1 MITYI
6 DVGKQEEI
14 DSMKILIDNGHGNNT
29 AGKCSP
35 DKRFK
40 EYAWNREIA
49 AQVVYGL
56 RKLGY
61 DAELLVPELYDVS
74 LLERVHRVNVQCQSL
89 GKENVILVSVHGNAA
104 GNGDWMKARG
114 WSCFTTQGKTKS
126 DTLAE
131 HLYDAAERIFVGHK
145 IRTDK
150 SDGDR
155 DWEKAFYICRKS
167 LCPAVLTESFFY
179 DNKEDLEYMESEE
192 GKEAVVRCHIEGI
205 KSYVDSL

>member
-1 MITYI
+1 M
-6 DVGKQEEI
+6 EENI
-14 DSMKILIDNGHGNNT
+14 KILIDNGHGNNT

-49 AQVVYGL
+49 AQVVYRL

-61 DAELLVPELYDVS
+61 NAELLVPELYDVS
-74 LLERVHRVNVQCQSL
+74 LLERVHRVNVKCNSL
-89 GKENVILVSVHGNAA
+89 GKENVILISIHANAA
-104 GNGDWMKARG
+104 GNGSFWMNARG
-114 WSCFTTQGKTKS
+114 WCCYTTEGKTKS

-131 HLYDAAERIFVGHK
+131 HLYDAAERNFVGHK

-179 DNKEDLEYMESEE
+179 DNRDDLEYIESEE
-192 GKEAVVRCHIEGI
+192 GKEAVVKTHVE
-205 KSYVDSL
+205 

>member
-1 MITYI
+1 
-6 DVGKQEEI
+6 
-14 DSMKILIDNGHGNNT
+14 MKILIDNGHGNNT
-29 AGKCSP
+29 AGKFSP
-35 DKRFK
+35 DRRFK

-61 DAELLVPELYDVS
+61 DAELLVPELYDVTRI
-74 LLERVHRVNVQCQSL
+74 ERVHRVNVKCQSL
-89 GKENVILVSVHGNAA
+89 GKENVLLVSIHGNAA
-104 GNGDWMKARG
+104 GNGTSWMNARG
-114 WSCFTTQGKTKS
+114 WCCFTTRGKTKS

-131 HLYDAAERIFVGHK
+131 HLYKAAERIFVGHK
-145 IRTDK
+145 IRYDR
-150 SDGDR
+150 SDGDK
-155 DWEKAFYICRKS
+155 DWEKDFDVCKKT

-179 DNKEDLEYMESEE
+179 DNKEDLAYMESEE

>member
-1 MITYI
+1 
-6 DVGKQEEI
+6 
-14 DSMKILIDNGHGNNT
+14 MKILIDNGHGNNT

-61 DAELLVPELYDVS
+61 DAELLVPELYDVTRI
-74 LLERVHRVNVQCQSL
+74 ERVHRVNVKCQSL
-89 GKENVILVSVHGNAA
+89 GKENVLLVSIHGNAA
-104 GNGDWMKARG
+104 GNGAWMNARG
-114 WSCFTTQGKTKS
+114 WCCFTTRGKTKS
-126 DTLAE
+126 DILAE
-131 HLYDAAERIFVGHK
+131 HLYAAAERIFVGHK
-145 IRTDK
+145 IRYDR
-150 SDGDR
+150 SDGDK
-155 DWEKAFYICRKS
+155 DWEKDFDVCKKT

-179 DNKEDLEYMESEE
+179 DNKEDLAYMESEE

-205 KSYVDSL
+205 KSYVDSIE